1 MVKWNQKKQ
10 GDVYM
15 NIGFVIMS
23 KRKALGYTQQALA
36 DKLNVS
42 FQAVSKWENGTNYP
56 EMEMLPMIASV
67 LDTSIDSLLGYK
79 SFVVSD
85 YDKRYDAADYYW
97 GITPNNLCYEIM
109 KLRPPV
115 KPLKV
120 LDIGC
125 GEGKDAVFL
134 ARNGYIVT
142 AFDLSE
148 TGIEK
153 GKKLAEKC
161 NTHVDFF
168 RADITDFRA
177 SEYYDIIFSS
187 GVYHFI
193 KPEIRKE
200 ITANLKEYTNKSGI
214 HAINVFVDKP
224 FVEVPP
230 DKDTNRFHWNSGELF
245 MLYHDWKLHKTEEII
260 FDCNSGGIPHQ
271 HCMDIMIA
279 ERIR

>member
-1 MVKWNQKKQ
+1 MK
-10 GDVYM
+10 
-15 NIGFVIMS
+15 IGTVIMN
-23 KRKALGYTQQALA
+23 KRKALGYTQQTLA

-79 SFVVSD
+79 PFMVSD
-85 YDKRYDAADYYW
+85 YDKRYDTADYYW

-109 KLRPPV
+109 KLRPPI

-148 TGIEK
+148 AGIEK
-153 GKKLAEKC
+153 GKKLAEKW

-168 RADITDFRA
+168 KADITDFRA
-177 SEYYDIIFSS
+177 TKYYDIIFSS
-187 GVYHFI
+187 GVFHMI

-200 ITANLKEYTNKSGI
+200 ITANLKECTNKNGI
-214 HAINVFVDKP
+214 HAINVFVEKP
-224 FVEVPP
+224 FVSEPP
-230 DKDTNRFHWNSGELF
+230 DKDANWFRWNSGELF
-245 MLYHDWKLHKTEEII
+245 MLYYDWKLHKTEEII

-279 ERIR
+279 ERVK

>member
-1 MVKWNQKKQ
+1 
-10 GDVYM
+10 M
-15 NIGFVIMS
+15 NIGSVIMN
-23 KRKALGYTQQALA
+23 KRKALGYTQQNLA
-36 DKLNVS
+36 DQLSVS

-56 EMEMLPMIASV
+56 ETEMLPVIAGV
-67 LDTSIDSLLGYK
+67 LHTSIDSLLGYK

-85 YDKRYDAADYYW
+85 YEKRYSTPDYYW
-97 GITPNNLCYEIM
+97 GIPPSSLCYEIM

-148 TGIEK
+148 AGIEK

-161 NTHVDFF
+161 NTCVDFF
-168 RADITDFRA
+168 KADITDFRIT
-177 SEYYDIIFSS
+177 ECYDIIFSS
-187 GVYHFI
+187 GVFHFI
-193 KPEIRKE
+193 PPEIRPE
-200 ITANLKEYTNKSGI
+200 IADNLKEHTTENGL
-214 HAINVFVDKP
+214 HTINVFVDKP
-224 FVEVPP
+224 FVKVPP
-230 DKDTNRFHWNSGELF
+230 DKAVHRFHWHSGELF

-260 FDCNSGGIPHQ
+260 FNCNSGGIPHQ

-279 ERIR
+279 ERIP

>member
-1 MVKWNQKKQ
+1 M
-10 GDVYM
+10 M
-15 NIGFVIMS
+15 NIGSVIMS
-23 KRKALGYTQQALA
+23 KRKELGYTQQVLA

-56 EMEMLPMIASV
+56 ETDMLPV
-67 LDTSIDSLLGYK
+67 LANVLGTSIDSLLGYQ

-85 YDKRYDAADYYW
+85 YDKRYEAADYYW
-97 GITPNNLCYEIM
+97 GMIPNHLCYEIM

-134 ARNGYIVT
+134 ARNGYLVT
-142 AFDLSE
+142 AFDLSG

-153 GKKLAEKC
+153 AKKLAEKC
-161 NTHVDFF
+161 GVCIDFFKADIVDF
-168 RADITDFRA
+168 RLT
-177 SEYYDIIFSS
+177 ECYDIIFNS
-187 GVYHFI
+187 GVFHFI
-193 KPEIRKE
+193 KPEIRKD
-200 ITANLKEYTNKSGI
+200 ITENLKEYKNKNGI

-230 DKDTNRFHWNSGELF
+230 DKNTNRFRWASGELF
-245 MLYHDWKLHKTEEII
+245 TFYHDWKLHKTEEII

-279 ERIR
+279 EKMQ

>member
-1 MVKWNQKKQ
+1 
-10 GDVYM
+10 M
-15 NIGFVIMS
+15 NIGTVIMN
-23 KRKALGYTQQALA
+23 KRKALGYTQQTLA

-56 EMEMLPMIASV
+56 EVDMLPVIAGV

-79 SFVVSD
+79 SLIHSE
-85 YDKRYDAADYYW
+85 YDKRYDMEDYYW
-97 GITPNNLCYEIM
+97 GITPNSLCYEIM
-109 KLRPPV
+109 KLKPPV
-115 KPLKV
+115 KPLKI

-153 GKKLAEKC
+153 GKRLAERC
-161 NTHVDFF
+161 NTYVDFF
-168 RADITDFRA
+168 KADLTDFRA
-177 SEYYDIIFSS
+177 AEMYDIVFSS
-187 GVYHFI
+187 GVFHFI
-193 KPEIRKE
+193 KPEIREKF
-200 ITANLKEYTNKSGI
+200 ISNLKEYTNENGI
-214 HAINVFVDKP
+214 HAINVFVEKP

-230 DKDTNRFHWNSGELF
+230 DKDSNHFRWSSGELF
-245 MLYHDWKLHKTEEII
+245 MHYHDWKLHKTEEII
-260 FDCNSGGIPHQ
+260 FDCNSSGIPHQ

-279 ERIR
+279 EKMK

>member
-1 MVKWNQKKQ
+1 
-10 GDVYM
+10 M
-15 NIGFVIMS
+15 NIGAVIMN
-23 KRKALGYTQQALA
+23 KRKALGYTQQTLA

-56 EMEMLPMIASV
+56 EVDMLPMIAKA

-79 SFVVSD
+79 SLIHSD
-85 YDKRYDAADYYW
+85 YDKRYDMEDYYW
-97 GITPNNLCYEIM
+97 GITPNSLCYEVM

-125 GEGKDAVFL
+125 GEGKDAVFF

-153 GKKLAEKC
+153 GKRLADRC
-161 NTHVDFF
+161 NTYVDFF
-168 RADITDFRA
+168 KADITDFRA
-177 SEYYDIIFSS
+177 TEMYDIVFSS
-187 GVYHFI
+187 GVFHFI
-193 KPEIRKE
+193 QPEIRGE
-200 ITANLKEYTNKSGI
+200 LISNLKEYINKNGI
-214 HAINVFVDKP
+214 HVMNVFVEKP
-224 FVEVPP
+224 FVKVPP
-230 DKDTNRFHWNSGELF
+230 DKDSNRFPWKSGELF
-245 MLYHDWKLHKTEEII
+245 THYHDWKLHKMEEII

-279 ERIR
+279 EKMK